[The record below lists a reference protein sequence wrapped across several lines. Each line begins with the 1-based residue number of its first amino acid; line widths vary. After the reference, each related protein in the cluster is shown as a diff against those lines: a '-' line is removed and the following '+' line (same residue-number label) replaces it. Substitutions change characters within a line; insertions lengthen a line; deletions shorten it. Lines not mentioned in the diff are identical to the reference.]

1 MEIEVIHKDSLG
13 VSTNKL
19 FNLSTLGFIKHFGL
33 AGQSYGTTIRAIRR
47 AIGTY
52 FLYHDFFKT
61 TDLINSRFSKPPA
74 YFYDPTDQG
83 DFSTIAGRAIA
94 DFLARRIDGATH
106 TYTYEGAMLME
117 GFNKINVPRADLYC
131 FNSLNQFAIES
142 KGFSDRTVSEN
153 QMTIHKTQSN
163 QGPLDIQFSVAS
175 VSYNLYNKIKNKYY
189 DPVND
194 NSKFNIE
201 LNRKI
206 SSTYYSGFAELL
218 KEKNDLPTLNFSDKN
233 REFTLMPIY
242 SPYDDYLFHDRKFRY
257 RPYRYGTLFLVLDK
271 RIKQFAKEGFLKN
284 EEKNEISED
293 GLYIDNDGIGLMI
306 DF

>member
-1 MEIEVIHKDSLG
+1 
-13 VSTNKL
+13 
-19 FNLSTLGFIKHFGL
+19 
-33 AGQSYGTTIRAIRR
+33 
-47 AIGTY
+47 
-52 FLYHDFFKT
+52 
-61 TDLINSRFSKPPA
+61 
-74 YFYDPTDQG
+74 
-83 DFSTIAGRAIA
+83 
-94 DFLARRIDGATH
+94 
-106 TYTYEGAMLME
+106 
-117 GFNKINVPRADLYC
+117 
-131 FNSLNQFAIES
+131 
-142 KGFSDRTVSEN
+142 
-153 QMTIHKTQSN
+153 MTIHKTQSN

-271 RIKQFAKEGFLKN
+271 RIKQFAKEGFLEN
-284 EEKNEISED
+284 EEKNEIAED